1 MPLLAGISYALPQA
15 ARSCYTTTEQVI
27 EPTSTATYLST
38 YVTSITATTP
48 KDQGTF
54 TTYVRVSSTETLGT
68 ITQTE
73 NDCTVYV
80 PSEGFTSR
88 PKLISL
94 PVPPDQPP
102 PSTQPMTT
110 ALPREAQAST
120 LARTTT
126 PPPIAP

>member
-1 MPLLAGISYALPQA
+1 MPLLAGIGYALPQA

-38 YVTSITATTP
+38 YVTSITAMTP

-68 ITQTE
+68 VTQTE

-80 PSEGFTSR
+80 PSAGFISSSMLTS
-88 PKLISL
+88 LSA
-94 PVPPDQPP
+94 PPNQPP
-102 PSTQPMTT
+102 PSTQPTTT
-110 ALPREAQAST
+110 ATPREAQAST

-126 PPPIAP
+126 TPPNAP